1 MTQPTD
7 VLASQLAFLLE
18 LDKLKAIQRRT
29 RPVGMSRYEN
39 SAEHSW
45 HVALM
50 AMLLAEHA
58 EPPVAIDRVV
68 KILLLHDIV
77 EIDADD
83 TFLYDEAAAV
93 AKAGKEQAAA
103 ERLFGMLPA
112 AQCDEFMALWREY
125 EDRQTPEGRFAY
137 ACDRLLPMLQNLAN
151 QGQSWQ
157 ENTVRLEQ
165 VLRKNL
171 PINDAAPALWQYVRP
186 RLEAAQQAGWL
197 G

>member
-1 MTQPTD
+1 MD
-7 VLASQLAFLLE
+7 KLASQLAFLLE
-18 LDKLKAIQRRT
+18 LDKLKAILRRT
-29 RPVGMSRYEN
+29 RPVGFSRYEN

-58 EPPVAIDRVV
+58 EPAVDVGRVV
-68 KILLLHDIV
+68 KMLLLHDIV

-83 TFLYDEAAAV
+83 TFLYDEAAAL
-93 AKAGKEQAAA
+93 AKAGKEMAAA

-112 AQCDEFMALWREY
+112 EQGAEFMALWREY
-125 EDRQTPEGRFAY
+125 EDRLTPEGRFAY

-157 ENTVRLEQ
+157 ENAVRFEQ
-165 VLRKNL
+165 VIRKNL
-171 PINDAAPALWQYVRP
+171 PINDAAPALWQYVHP

-197 G
+197 A